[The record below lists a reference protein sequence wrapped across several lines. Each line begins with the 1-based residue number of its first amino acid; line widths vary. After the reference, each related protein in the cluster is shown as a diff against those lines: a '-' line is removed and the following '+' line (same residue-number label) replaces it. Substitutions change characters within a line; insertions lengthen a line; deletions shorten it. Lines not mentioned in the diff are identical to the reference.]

1 MPKIKSTAP
10 KIGESYQLIIT
21 EKPNAAKKI
30 AEALA
35 DGKALKEGDKGVAYY
50 RITHGS
56 QDIVVACA
64 VGHLYGLVERKDDE
78 NKEKTNTK
86 KKKAK
91 YNFPVFD
98 IEWKPVSETNKNSA
112 FTQKYLTTIKQLA
125 KNASSFVV
133 ATDYDIEG
141 EVIGLNVVRFACKQK
156 DAQRMKFSTLTN
168 EDLVEAYE
176 NLSKHLDWG
185 QANAGETR
193 HMLDWFWGINTSRA
207 LMSAIKKAGMFKILS
222 TGRVQGPALKLI
234 VDKEREIKKFK
245 PDPYWQ
251 IELLGEASKSK
262 SANKKIDAWH
272 KEDKFWEKKKADT
285 IMKKIAGEKHAIISA
300 VEKNQFQQAP
310 PVPFDLTSLQLEASK
325 TVRISPKR
333 TLEIAQELY
342 IGGNISYPRTS
353 SQQLTEKLGFK
364 KILNQLA
371 KQKEYA
377 KGAEFL
383 LNKSSLK
390 PNNGKKTDP
399 AHPAIYPT
407 GIAPKALDQDKKNIY
422 DLIVRRFLATF
433 GDAATRETVKLEI
446 DCKKELFIAKGTTT
460 VNPGWHSLY
469 GRFAMFKEEELPK
482 VEKGDVIDVEKI
494 ILHDKETQ
502 PPSRYTEASIIKEL
516 EKRNLGTKA
525 TRSEIVDTLYHR
537 GYIDGKS
544 MEATEL
550 GIRTCETLEKHC
562 PKIIDEEL
570 TRHFELGME
579 EIREEKKKP
588 EEIIDEAKDI
598 LNKTMDEFKQK
609 EKEIG
614 EELKLANIETRDEM
628 SNLGVCPACKTGEL
642 QIRRGKFGF
651 FAACNKYP
659 ECKTTFSLPANAL
672 IKPAKKLCLEC
683 NFPIVLVI
691 KRSKRPQEV
700 CLNRS
705 CPGKKLDDAAQKLVD
720 ELASGD
726 IEKKCQK
733 CNVGKMVVRKSL
745 YGAFLGC
752 STYPACRFVK
762 KLGNFNFKNK
772 DGISGEGESKE
783 GEKREESTKNKDSS
797 DDESEEED

>member
-1 MPKIKSTAP
+1 MDYLILVIFGNYISIHHIQSTMAKLSKNTNKP
-10 KIGESYQLIIT
+10 NIGEAYQLIIT

-30 AEALA
+30 ADALA
-35 DGKALKEGDKGVAYY
+35 DGKAIKEGGKGAPYY
-50 RITHGS
+50 RIAHGN
-56 QDIVVACA
+56 QDIAVTCA

-78 NKEKTNTK
+78 EKKKTGSSDAESENKGKTNTK
-86 KKKAK
+86 KTKSK

-112 FTQKYLTTIKQLA
+112 FTQKYLSTIKQLA
-125 KNASSFVV
+125 KNASSYVV

-141 EVIGLNVVRFACKQK
+141 EVIGLNIIRFACKQK
-156 DAQRMKFSTLTN
+156 DAQRMKFSTLTK
-168 EDLVEAYE
+168 EDLVEAYGQ
-176 NLSKHLDWG
+176 LSKHLDWG

-193 HMLDWFWGINTSRA
+193 HILDWYWGINTSRA
-207 LMSAIKKAGMFKILS
+207 LMFAIKKAGMFKILS

-245 PDPYWQ
+245 SEPYWQ
-251 IELLGEASKSK
+251 IELAGNADKSK

-272 KEDKFWEKKKADT
+272 KEDKFWEKKKADAV
-285 IMKKIAGEKHAIISA
+285 MSKLNGAKEALISA
-300 VEKNQFQQAP
+300 VDKNLFQQAP

-342 IGGNISYPRTS
+342 IGGHISYPRTS
-353 SQQLTEKLGFK
+353 SQQLSEKVGFK
-364 KILNQLA
+364 KILNLLA

-377 KGAEFL
+377 KGAEYL
-383 LNKSSLK
+383 LGKQILK

-407 GIAPKALDQDKKNIY
+407 GIAPKALDHDKKNIY

-433 GDAATRETVKLEI
+433 GEPATRETVKIEI
-446 DCKKELFIAKGTTT
+446 DCRHEIFIAKGTTT
-460 VNPGWHSLY
+460 ANPGWHTLY
-469 GRFAMFKEEELPK
+469 GRFTMFKEEELPK
-482 VEKGDVIDVEKI
+482 VGKGDAITVEKI

-502 PPSRYTEASIIKEL
+502 PPPRYTEASIIKEL

-550 GIRTCETLEKHC
+550 GIKTCETLEKHC

-570 TRHFELGME
+570 TRHFELEME
-579 EIREEKKKP
+579 EIRENKKNP
-588 EEIIDEAKDI
+588 AEIIDEAKDI
-598 LNKTMDEFKQK
+598 LTKTMDEFKQR

-614 EELKLANIETRDEM
+614 EELKQANIDTRDEM
-628 SNLGVCPACKTGEL
+628 SNLGACPACKTGEL

-659 ECKTTFSLPANAL
+659 ECKT
-672 IKPAKKLCLEC
+672 
-683 NFPIVLVI
+683 
-691 KRSKRPQEV
+691 KRPQEV
-700 CLNRS
+700 CLNKS
-705 CPGKKLDDAAQKLVD
+705 CPGKKLDDSAQKLVD
-720 ELASGD
+720 DLSSGK
-726 IEKKCQK
+726 IEKKCPK
-733 CNVGKMVVRKSL
+733 CNLGKQVVRKSL

-752 STYPACRFVK
+752 STYPTCRFVK
-762 KLGNFNFKNK
+762 KLGSFNFKGK
-772 DGISGEGESKE
+772 EEESKE
-783 GEKREESTKNKDSS
+783 ESNEEKERSNEEK
-797 DDESEEED
+797 ESEENN